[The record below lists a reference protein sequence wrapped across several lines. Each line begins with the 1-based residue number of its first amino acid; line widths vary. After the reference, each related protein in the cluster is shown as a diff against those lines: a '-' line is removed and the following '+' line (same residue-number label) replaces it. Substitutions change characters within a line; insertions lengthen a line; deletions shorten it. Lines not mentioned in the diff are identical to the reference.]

1 MEPGRTDAMLIAGG
15 GIGGLATALTLARQG
30 IESIVLERRAVF
42 SEAGAGI
49 QLGPNGMRILRQLGV
64 DSHLAPDA
72 ARPDALTAYRGR
84 DARVLSRMPLGRD
97 IEARHGAPYW
107 VAHRAD
113 LQKALLAAVADEPL
127 ISVVTGCDVT
137 AVTQSDDGV
146 RIVSRCNGELKAPG
160 LIAADG
166 VWSTVRR
173 DVLLAPPA
181 PGARHTAARTVIPAE
196 MLPPLFQ
203 ANEVGVWL
211 APAAHVVHYPVRAGR
226 EVAVIVV
233 VEGTWLG
240 DDWSSPADLAEVL
253 SHLHGFSPVLQ
264 EFISL
269 GREWRKWSLAAVPPL
284 RQWSEGRVT
293 LLGDAAHPPVPFLA
307 QGGVMALED
316 AVTVADALAAAK
328 GDVAAA
334 FRAYEQVR
342 KPRIARVLAAS
353 IENGRIYHH
362 SGLMAAARD
371 LTLRLVPPR
380 RILARY
386 DWLYGWRPPRTL
398 RADAERQPAS

>member
-1 MEPGRTDAMLIAGG
+1 MGSGRTDAMLIAGG

-30 IESIVLERRAVF
+30 IESIVLERRPAF

-49 QLGPNGMRILRQLGV
+49 QLGPNGVRILRQLGV
-64 DSHLAPDA
+64 DGHLSPDA

-84 DARVLSRMPLGRD
+84 DACVLSRMPLGRD

-113 LQKALLAAVADEPL
+113 LQKALLAAVAEEPR
-127 ISVVTGCDVT
+127 ITIRTGWDVMGL
-137 AVTQSDDGV
+137 TQSVAGV
-146 RIVSRCNGELKAPG
+146 TVRSRADGELTAPG

-166 VWSTVRR
+166 VWSMVRR
-173 DVLLAPPA
+173 EVLLAPPA
-181 PGARHTAARTVIPAE
+181 PAARHTAARTVIPAGIV
-196 MLPPLFQ
+196 PPLFR
-203 ANEVGVWL
+203 ANEVGVWM
-211 APAAHVVHYPVRAGR
+211 APSAHVVHYPVRAGR

-233 VEGTWLG
+233 VEGSWIG
-240 DDWSSPADLAEVL
+240 DDWSSPADHAEVL
-253 SHLHGFSPVLQ
+253 THLHGFSPVLRD
-264 EFISL
+264 FISL
-269 GREWRKWSLAAVPPL
+269 GTDWRKWSLSAVPPL

-316 AVTVADALAAAK
+316 AVTVADALASAG

-353 IENGRIYHH
+353 IENGRIYHQ
-362 SGLMAAARD
+362 SGLTAAARD

-380 RILARY
+380 RILSRY
-386 DWLYGWRPPRTL
+386 DWLYGWHPPRTVAV
-398 RADAERQPAS
+398 RAERQPAS